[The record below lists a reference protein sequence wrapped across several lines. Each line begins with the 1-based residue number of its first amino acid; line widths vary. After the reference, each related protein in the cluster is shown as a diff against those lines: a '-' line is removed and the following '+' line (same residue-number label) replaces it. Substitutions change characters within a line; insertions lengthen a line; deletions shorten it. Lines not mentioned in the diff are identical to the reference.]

1 LLAALSTLPDT
12 TRYPLSLGWQSS
24 SISGGCMSCTQHTLP
39 SGDTVSHTVLVLQ
52 LSRNGFIA
60 RLCRLCARRLR
71 VIMSGAVA

>member
-1 LLAALSTLPDT
+1 
-12 TRYPLSLGWQSS
+12 
-24 SISGGCMSCTQHTLP
+24 MSCTQHTLP